1 MTVGQID
8 NMSSSIQY
16 RPEIDGLRC
25 LSVLAVIAFHAKV
38 FLVPG
43 GYLGVDVFFVISGF
57 LITSIILKESSEGK
71 FSLTKFWDRRIR
83 RILPA
88 AAFVLL
94 AVSVFQS
101 SMVFRPDVQQL
112 SEQKLP
118 ALLSFANFHFWKN
131 TGDYWGSAAEDSP
144 FLHYWSLSV
153 EEQYY
158 LLYPVLLVALLS
170 MARRHLSTV
179 IAAVMIA
186 SLAAFC
192 YGIIHHPHAAFYL
205 LPTRMWQLGAGC
217 LLAVHANRK
226 SFAPSASGTLLGIS
240 LIGIT
245 FLFPAN
251 PWGIGYES
259 LAAVAGACLV
269 IGSGSNRISKVLLE
283 NRAAVFMGKIS
294 YSLYLWHLPVIV
306 TLKKLGNYGS
316 ISSGPV
322 LVAMGIGS
330 AMLLS
335 LLSYYLIEK
344 PFRKLRYGT
353 PIVLG
358 FALVVGCY
366 FYAVEPSVLKRPYSS
381 QYATPTWHGKYYDLN
396 PRGEMS
402 NAFSIIANSVN
413 TPERE
418 ASATA
423 YKVGGI
429 IRKRSDAEPRIVMIG
444 DSHAVMW
451 SRAFDDVTGE
461 LDLTASFW
469 SMNGESA
476 MMQFPPV
483 EKAGGIYLGA
493 RERFD
498 YDAQRQ
504 DLIRKWNP
512 DIVIV
517 ACRWELLSE
526 AETAGLFQFLASHA
540 KRVLLVESPPVLDGV
555 ENRCLHQYL
564 SFLGKDRNRPANGP
578 LLWEDVSYAK
588 SKATRQKLVKIACD
602 RPNFSFL
609 PTADLFASDSGAI
622 VASDKHVYYLDD
634 DHLTDEGAGVAKERI
649 RTAIQSIL
657 SGDLDKFPIISNYGQ
672 EADKTLEATALPGAK

>member
-1 MTVGQID
+1 
-8 NMSSSIQY
+8 MSSSIQY

-38 FLVPG
+38 FLIPG

-57 LITSIILKESSEGK
+57 LITSIILKETAAGN

-101 SMVFRPDVQQL
+101 SMIFRPDLQQL

-118 ALLSFANFHFWKN
+118 ALFSFANFHFWKN

-158 LLYPVLLVALLS
+158 LIYPVLLVALIA
-170 MARRHLSTV
+170 MARKHLPT
-179 IAAVMIA
+179 IIAVMAII
-186 SLAAFC
+186 SLAAFS
-192 YGIIHHPHAAFYL
+192 YGVIHHPHAAFYM

-217 LLAVHANRK
+217 LLAIHANNK
-226 SFAPSASGTLLGIS
+226 SFVPSASGTLLGVS

-259 LAAVAGACLV
+259 LAAVVGACLV
-269 IGSGSNRISKVLLE
+269 IGSGSNPISKVLLE
-283 NRAAVFMGKIS
+283 NRPAVFIGKIS

-306 TLKKLGNYGS
+306 TLKKLRDYGNFT
-316 ISSGPV
+316 SGPV
-322 LVAMGIGS
+322 LLAIGIGS
-330 AMLLS
+330 VIMLS
-335 LLSYYLIEK
+335 VLSYFLIEK
-344 PFRKLRYGT
+344 PFRKMKYGT

-358 FALVVGCY
+358 FALAVGCY
-366 FYAVEPSVLKRPYSS
+366 FYALEPNVLNRPYSS
-381 QYATPTWHGKYYDLN
+381 DYAKPTWHGKYYDLN

-402 NAFSIIANSVN
+402 NAFSIIASSVN

-423 YKVGGI
+423 YKEGGI
-429 IRKRSDAEPRIVMIG
+429 IRQRSSAEPKIVMIG

-451 SRAFDDVTGE
+451 SKAFDDVTGE

-469 SMNGESA
+469 AMNGESA

-483 EKAGGIYLGA
+483 EKAGGIYLSA

-504 DLIRKWNP
+504 KLIKQWNP
-512 DIVIV
+512 EIVIV

-526 AETAGLFQFLASHA
+526 TETAGLFQFLTSHA

-564 SFLGKDRNRPANGP
+564 SFLGKDKTSAVDDP
-578 LLWEDVSYAK
+578 LIWEDVTYTK
-588 SKATRQKLVKIACD
+588 SKAARQKLVKIACD

-622 VASDKHVYYLDD
+622 VATDKHVYYLDD

-649 RTAIQSIL
+649 RTAIQAIL
-657 SGDLDKFPIISNYGQ
+657 AGDLDKFPIISNHGQ
-672 EADKTLEATALPGAK
+672 EADKTLEATALPKVR